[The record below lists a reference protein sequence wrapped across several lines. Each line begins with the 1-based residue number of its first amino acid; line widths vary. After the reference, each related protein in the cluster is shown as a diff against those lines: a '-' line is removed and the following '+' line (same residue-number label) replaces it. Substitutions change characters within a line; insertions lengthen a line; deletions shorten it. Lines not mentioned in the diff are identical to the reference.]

1 MHKSII
7 IATMAAT
14 GIAAQADIVRVGEF
28 QSLQFE
34 GFENLD
40 MSSFEQAPVE
50 AFGGM
55 ATLLNS
61 NNSFLHTTGGWS
73 YKNMTQKYEG
83 SRLLGTTRG
92 GVEYQFN
99 LTQRSFGGFFS
110 SIDNIA
116 DGSVRFFNGDTFV
129 GSDDLLASVD
139 GNWTWNGW
147 SSDAEFDRV
156 VIESNAL
163 NKGFMM
169 HDSVR
174 VLQTQVPAS
183 GSVAILATGAF
194 LCKRRR
200 R

>member
-7 IATMAAT
+7 IATVAT
-14 GIAAQADIVRVGEF
+14 AGMAAQADIVRVGEF
-28 QSLQFE
+28 QSFQFE
-34 GFENLD
+34 GFENLE
-40 MSSFEQAPVE
+40 MGSFERAPVE

-55 ATLLNS
+55 ATLFNS
-61 NNSFLHTTGGWS
+61 NNSFLHSTGGWS
-73 YKNMTQKYEG
+73 YKNMTQKHEG
-83 SRLLGTTRG
+83 SRMLGTTSG

-99 LTQRSFGGFFS
+99 IAQRSFGGFFS
-110 SIDNIA
+110 SIDTIA
-116 DGSVRFFNGDTFV
+116 DGSVQFFNGDSFV
-129 GSDDLLASVD
+129 GSDDLLASFD

-163 NKGFMM
+163 NKGFLM

-183 GSVAILATGAF
+183 GSVVILATGAF